1 MMAASAWCGRELM
14 AAPIPLQR
22 LAARHFADLLRL
34 FADCVHVG
42 FWRDSSG
49 ADTTN
54 VPFLFAGLPAFGI
67 ETSGITRSD
76 VCAYVSTCYI
86 PASYRL
92 GGTEHVWYYPGGGPQ
107 EVYFNVICGAADP
120 TGSFWCLFLRPAYAP
135 K

>member
-1 MMAASAWCGRELM
+1 MFNVQCSTFNVFEFV
-14 AAPIPLQR
+14 PFQHFSISPSQHFPF
-22 LAARHFADLLRL
+22 HFAELLRL

-42 FWRDSSG
+42 IWRDSG
-49 ADTTN
+49 ANDTTN

-92 GGTEHVWYYPGGGPQ
+92 GGTEHVWGT
-107 EVYFNVICGAADP
+107 NS
-120 TGSFWCLFLRPAYAP
+120 GSG
-135 K
+135 